1 MTDEIGCP
9 KLKQG
14 VSKRHPDTPLA
25 NTILTYLSP
34 SDLSQSY
41 FEYLHSWILMLQ
53 KLPQASMSLKNILEE
68 EWDFTKEICPHVRG
82 GEAQAGKRFWF
93 VTI

>member
-1 MTDEIGCP
+1 
-9 KLKQG
+9 
-14 VSKRHPDTPLA
+14 
-25 NTILTYLSP
+25 
-34 SDLSQSY
+34 
-41 FEYLHSWILMLQ
+41 MLQ

-93 VTI
+93 VKFNFPLHLNIHSFLETF